1 MFRLEVEKKVKVFK
15 NFKKKDKTSKSVKN
29 IFKDWFSKEVKKSTI
44 EDEFDDNDAVFDEG
58 TEMDEWLDDEIIVPK
73 KPAKILIFMEKY
85 SVLFF
90 IIVAMVLDYAIEAIS
105 RFSFVESF
113 TYIIGSL
120 DVFVFNSFIIYVTL
134 NLAYFFKRR
143 LFATMVIGGIWLIGG
158 LANGGVLSYRTTPF
172 TGTDIKLV
180 FNAMTLITKY
190 MSIDQMILAG
200 ILGIIVVLLYV
211 FTFFKGPK
219 IQGKLKIRKYIICVT
234 LLFLSLIPGVKFAV
248 EYKVVSSYFG
258 NIANAYMD
266 YGFPYCFWCTV
277 LAKGIDTPNNYS
289 EKDIQQILQKD
300 GADSFDIKKTPN
312 IIIIQLE
319 SFFDPTHIKGVEYS
333 EDPIPNFRQIKRE
346 FTSGYITVPVVGAGT
361 ANTEFEVL
369 TGMNLRYFGPGE
381 YPYKTIIRNNVCE
394 SVAYN
399 LRDIG
404 YSTHA
409 IHNNEASFYG
419 RKLVFANLGI
429 ETFSSEEILH
439 LPEYTPLGW
448 AKDATLKDAI
458 MDCLKATEKK
468 DFVYTITV
476 QAHGGY
482 PSEPI
487 LENPKIQVSGTD
499 DEAWRNSLEYY
510 VNQNY
515 ETDQFIGE
523 LVKALEE
530 YPEDTVLV
538 LFGDHLPSLGFEESD
553 LDNGSL
559 FETEYVMWDNM
570 DLDITDQPLTTY
582 QLSSFVMDKLDMHVG
597 TLMKYHQ
604 RREDTDNYQTDLEIL
619 QYDMLY
625 GKQYV
630 YEGKLPYEKV
640 ALKMGVKD
648 VTISS
653 VEKDE
658 LGNIIIHGKNFNP
671 FSQVKINSKDVEE
684 VFIDQNTILVT
695 EVTTTRGDIF
705 QVNQVTAA
713 GNTMRRGVLFT
724 EAEGEGR
731 RFDMLQ

>member
-1 MFRLEVEKKVKVFK
+1 MKVFK
-15 NFKKKDKTSKSVKN
+15 KKVNKKEPKIKKWTGLFLKKKKN
-29 IFKDWFSKEVKKSTI
+29 QNQGL
-44 EDEFDDNDAVFDEG
+44 DEFDDNSLSFDDES
-58 TEMDEWLDDEIIVPK
+58 EMDEWLEDEIVVAK
-73 KPAKILIFMEKY
+73 KPVKFLIFMEWY

-90 IIVAMVLDYAIEAIS
+90 ILVAMVLDFAIEAIS

-113 TYIIGSL
+113 QYIIHSF
-120 DVFVFNSFIIYVTL
+120 DVFLFNSFIIYVSL

-143 LFATMVIGGIWLIGG
+143 LFATMIIGGIWLIGG

-180 FNAMTLITKY
+180 VNAMTLITKY
-190 MSIDQMILAG
+190 MSIDQMILAI
-200 ILGIIVVLLYV
+200 ILAALVVLLYIY
-211 FTFFKGPK
+211 TFFKGPK
-219 IQGKLKIRKYIICVT
+219 IQGKIKWKKYLICVAA
-234 LLFLSLIPGVKFAV
+234 LFLSLAPGVKFGV
-248 EYKVVSSYFG
+248 EYKIVSSYFG

-289 EKDIQQILQKD
+289 EKDIREILQTD
-300 GADSFDIKKTPN
+300 GTDNFDIKKTPN
-312 IIIIQLE
+312 VIFIQLE
-319 SFFDPTHIKGVEYS
+319 SFFDPTHIKGVKYS
-333 EDPIPNFRQIKRE
+333 EDPIPNFRQLKRE
-346 FTSGYITVPVVGAGT
+346 YTSGYLTVPVVGAGT

-381 YPYKTIIRNNVCE
+381 YPYKTIIRNNVAE

-399 LRDIG
+399 LLDIG
-404 YSTHA
+404 YNTHA

-458 MDCLKATEKK
+458 MDCLKSTDKK

-482 PSEPI
+482 PTEPI
-487 LENPKIQVSGTD
+487 LENPTIEVSGTD
-499 DEAWRNSLEYY
+499 DEGWRNSVEYF

-559 FETEYVMWDNM
+559 FETEYVIWDNM
-570 DLDITDQPLTTY
+570 DLEITDRPVTTY
-582 QLSSFVMDKLDMHVG
+582 QLSAFVLDKLDIHVG

-630 YEGKLPYEKV
+630 YGGEIPYERV

-653 VEKDE
+653 IEKDQ
-658 LGNIIIHGKNFNP
+658 LGNLIINGKNFNP
-671 FSQVKINSKDVEE
+671 FSQVKINSKDVDE
-684 VFIDQNTILVT
+684 VYIDQNTLLVT
-695 EVTTTRGDIF
+695 DVITTRGDIF